1 MQASFEWS
9 AFQRLG
15 FCNKSPQH
23 SFPAPSTPTTSATTI
38 VSNRLAQIV
47 KKLSDNCKEWESQQ
61 QHGTDIIKA
70 IIVNIPKDSSAQ
82 NADHYTASLE
92 RLCKQLHACVAIFHD
107 VNETTKKC
115 LEELRALWAL
125 SGQSKDVQ
133 SKSWNFEQYI
143 KWTEET
149 VEEFQEI
156 YEIKKIVMGKL
167 GFWRLEALN
176 AQNNSPACP
185 LNAGKS
191 RSYSN
196 EKGTSPYCYFYLLFQ
211 RKSPTPSRNLT
222 WNCTGAS
229 GNSPIHIWVCDSS
242 FWRLKGRD
250 ICHLYS

>member
-1 MQASFEWS
+1 METPEKRDSSFS
-9 AFQRLG
+9 SLTPVRT
-15 FCNKSPQH
+15 
-23 SFPAPSTPTTSATTI
+23 PSTPTTSATTI

-156 YEIKKIVMGKL
+156 YEIKKIVMEEIAHAFEKSD
-167 GFWRLEALN
+167 LELH
-176 AQNNSPACP
+176 
-185 LNAGKS
+185 
-191 RSYSN
+191 RSIW
-196 EKGTSPYCYFYLLFQ
+196 EFTDPYLSLRFKFLEVE
-211 RKSPTPSRNLT
+211 RT
-222 WNCTGAS
+222 
-229 GNSPIHIWVCDSS
+229 
-242 FWRLKGRD
+242 
-250 ICHLYS
+250 